1 MTINDYQWF
10 LITKWSEPTFSKLP
24 EGGEHIPSEGVSL
37 KELQQVYKQ
46 TDSWFP
52 CQYGS
57 QNRPGIYEIAT
68 PSACTT
74 L

>member
-1 MTINDYQWF
+1 MIIND
-10 LITKWSEPTFSKLP
+10 LWSPNGLNQPFPNFQKAVNIFPLKECQ
-24 EGGEHIPSEGVSL
+24 SL